1 MEIIPLSREGA
12 WYIIV
17 AALIGY
23 GPYNGLFLSSHKIRA
38 YCCYVMT
45 RQEIWRVP
53 KDIHYVKTYYM

>member
-23 GPYNGLFLSSHKIRA
+23 GPYNGLFYLHTKSGRIA
-38 YCCYVMT
+38 VT
-45 RQEIWRVP
+45 
-53 KDIHYVKTYYM
+53 